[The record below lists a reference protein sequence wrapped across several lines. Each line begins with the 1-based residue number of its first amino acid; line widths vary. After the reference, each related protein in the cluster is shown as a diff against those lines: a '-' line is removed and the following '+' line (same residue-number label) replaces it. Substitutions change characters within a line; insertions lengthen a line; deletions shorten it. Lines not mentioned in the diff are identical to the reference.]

1 MQIFSIKY
9 DKPNSTTYSKDHSH
23 DEVDFIPRRE
33 GWFKP
38 CKSTKVRNYITRF
51 KDRNK

>member
-33 GWFKP
+33 DG
-38 CKSTKVRNYITRF
+38 SNHANQQR
-51 KDRNK
+51 